1 MKPIL
6 IKDILNLYTE
16 LDKCKK
22 KDPAKDK
29 SLSILKRLVAEIYD
43 NCDIKDYDTI
53 IKLIDIYTTTNT
65 GWLKELIVDI
75 LSKGM
80 NYSSQKE
87 KNKEVND
94 LLDNLEKKIPNPYP
108 YPYYPVYPTNPCVP
122 NGPCDPVHNPISIT
136 YSNKS
141 NFTDYKDLEHIY
153 NEMNINGEV
162 QTKYDF

>member
-22 KDPAKDK
+22 KDSAKDK

-65 GWLKELIVDI
+65 VWLKELIVDI
-75 LSKGM
+75 LSHGT

-94 LLDNLEKKIPNPYP
+94 LLDNLEKKTPNTYP
-108 YPYYPVYPTNPCVP
+108 YPYYPVYPTNPCVSS
-122 NGPCDPVHNPISIT
+122 GPCDPVHNPIPIT

-153 NEMNINGEV
+153 NEMNSKGEV
-162 QTKYDF
+162 QKK